1 MHLSYQSV
9 TSLAGIFRILWEDT
23 KLSDGGERGIR
34 TLGTVAR
41 TRDFQSRTFGH
52 SVISPQKKFATKKP
66 LSEQPILTN
75 ETYPCKLFAK
85 PSLDLEI
92 PSRSF
97 ACDTF
102 TGFVC

>member
-1 MHLSYQSV
+1 M
-9 TSLAGIFRILWEDT
+9 EDFGST
-23 KLSDGGERGIR
+23 YGGKGGIR
-34 TLGTVAR
+34 TPGTVAR

-75 ETYPCKLFAK
+75 GTYPCKLFAK
-85 PSLDLEI
+85 LNSPYEI

-97 ACDTF
+97 ACDTLS
-102 TGFVC
+102 GFVC